1 MKNQFIILMAGILF
15 IVSCGNDTP
24 EPKEFVCGD
33 TITDIDGNVYNTVSI
48 GGQCWMKENLK
59 TTKYR
64 NGESI
69 GTTSTATLDISSE
82 TTPKY
87 QWAYEGNESNVATYG
102 RLYTWFA
109 ITDSRNVCP
118 DGEAEMPGLMSIRA
132 EYGASTQP
140 LKGAS
145 IAGCLHMTIQTAVLI
160 ETLTALGAEV
170 TWSSC
175 NIFSTQDHAAAA
187 IAAAGIPSLCLE
199 RS

>member
-69 GTTSTATLDISSE
+69 GTTSTATLDISSAHPNTNGLMKE
-82 TTPKY
+82 MK
-87 QWAYEGNESNVATYG
+87 AMLLLMV
-102 RLYTWFA
+102 
-109 ITDSRNVCP
+109 VCI
-118 DGEAEMPGLMSIRA
+118 PGL
-132 EYGASTQP
+132 Q
-140 LKGAS
+140 
-145 IAGCLHMTIQTAVLI
+145 
-160 ETLTALGAEV
+160 
-170 TWSSC
+170 
-175 NIFSTQDHAAAA
+175 
-187 IAAAGIPSLCLE
+187 
-199 RS
+199 